1 MGLSSHPQ
9 GEGSAAFNSALLQSG
24 FALCFFEGWAVSK
37 PWLHGRFEPCALMI
51 RCVEIDAITLAAF
64 LIKRASCFFSIEEKL
79 GRCAAAP
86 PGRGKLLDG
95 PPAP

>member
-9 GEGSAAFNSALLQSG
+9 REGSAAFNSALSQSG

-51 RCVEIDAITLAAF
+51 ECVDIDAITRAAF
-64 LIKRASCFFSIEEKL
+64 LIKRASCFL
-79 GRCAAAP
+79 QH
-86 PGRGKLLDG
+86 
-95 PPAP
+95 